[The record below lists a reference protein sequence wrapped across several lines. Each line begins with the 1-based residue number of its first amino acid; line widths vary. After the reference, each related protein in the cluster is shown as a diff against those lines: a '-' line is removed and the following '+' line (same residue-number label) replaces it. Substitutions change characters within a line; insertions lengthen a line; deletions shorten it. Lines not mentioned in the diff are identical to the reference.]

1 MGLIIGIVVAIWL
14 PLTLV
19 CGWVASQK
27 NRSGYGHWLAS
38 ALFSP
43 AFWIL
48 VLIAL
53 PALTP
58 IQPRQTGGDR
68 LEPTFR

>member
-1 MGLIIGIVVAIWL
+1 MEWIIGIVVAIWL

-27 NRSGYGHWLAS
+27 NRNGYGHWLAS

-53 PALTP
+53 PALP
-58 IQPRQTGGDR
+58 QIQPRQIAGDR
-68 LEPTFR
+68 VEPTF